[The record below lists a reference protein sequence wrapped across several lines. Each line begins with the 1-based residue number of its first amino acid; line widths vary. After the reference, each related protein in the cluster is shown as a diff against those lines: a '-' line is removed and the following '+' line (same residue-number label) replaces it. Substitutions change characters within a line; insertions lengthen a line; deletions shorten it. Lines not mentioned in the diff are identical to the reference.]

1 MRKPSLF
8 LVLVLIV
15 DLFSSC
21 GGVLYPSHSRA
32 SAAASNLM
40 LNGSFENTTTALDS
54 TWTGVTDAAPVGWSL
69 WVPTGSGKG
78 TNKTA
83 NIKIDA
89 GTAHEGTRSML
100 FDAFATSR
108 ISINQGVTSV
118 IPGKSY
124 RLKVWLKT
132 DNVTGQGAYFR
143 TQYYNTAK
151 VGDGPSSPKITG
163 TQDWSMQQVL
173 LTMPANATKLVIE
186 PFLETGKGKL
196 WIDDI
201 ALEEYAGLT
210 GIALDRTAFSMV
222 KGDTVALLP
231 TLSPITAV
239 DKTVVWTSS
248 NPEAATVDAL
258 GNVMGTGIGSST
270 IKIATPDGSLAAECL
285 VTVEAPDTIQA
296 YNKLRLKWYDR
307 LSGGQ
312 YDGSDPDIAA
322 SISAQAAS
330 AAVLW
335 ESMDKSSGRTSLW
348 SDTASTTDSQF
359 ITSAY
364 NRLKTMA
371 LAYSVEGSELYGNSV
386 LANDIVSAINWMYTN
401 RYNPSKSAYG
411 NWWDWEIGTPQ
422 IVNDLMVLMYDH
434 LTPQQINQ
442 YLAAIDA
449 FCPEPKVGSVL
460 GVKGTKMTGANLLD
474 KALVVTVRGVIGN
487 NSAKIIQGRDSIGS
501 EYVYTTH
508 GDGVY
513 KDGSLV
519 QHNNIAYTGGYGSVW
534 LKGTADMSYLLTDS
548 PWPITDP
555 NVLNIYE
562 WVAQTYEPVIYN
574 GQFMDS
580 VNGRGISRKGSGSAR
595 GLIVTLL
602 RMAETAPENIAV
614 SIKQAAKEW
623 ISANMTSGNYYE
635 GLSLADI
642 TIVKKLM
649 NDGKINP
656 RGALIKNQVFAG
668 MDRVVHLREGYGFG
682 LSLFSNR
689 ISAFE
694 KGNNENLKGWYT
706 GIGMTYLYNQDLTQY
721 RNDFWPTV
729 NSYRLSGTT
738 TDGSGQGMVPVE
750 WKSYMNPKTWVGG
763 SSLEGLY
770 GAAGMDFSLS
780 QVTGSDLQ
788 GKKSWFMF
796 DDEIVALGSGISKST
811 AGPQSVETIIDNRML
826 NEVGNNKLL
835 INGAVEPSQSGWSA
849 TLKNV
854 QWAHLEG
861 NVPGSDVGYYFPE
874 APSILAQREARTGS
888 WKEIN
893 ATQSDVP
900 ITRNYLS
907 LAVEHGDTPT
917 NGSYS
922 YVLLPN
928 RDIAGTE
935 DYSGNPDI
943 EVLSN
948 SKDVHAVREKKLGIT
963 AANFWNPGTVDSI
976 KALNPASVMIRQI
989 DQELVVSVSDP
1000 TQSQNL
1006 LSLELDIPGL
1016 TLLSK
1021 DSKTDVVQASGNT
1034 VITVDVKNSIGATHV
1049 LKFNITEGETPK
1061 DEYDELRGRWVE
1073 YLTGGQSFD
1082 PNNPDIAKSIKTLSD
1097 KISNQER
1104 TGFWDTMN
1112 KQMNRTY
1119 LWSDKPGSTADAFDT
1134 AASYNRLKDM
1144 AIAFSTSG
1152 SPLYE
1157 NMQLKSDILD
1167 GLDFLYA
1174 NWYNETKL
1182 EKGNWFEWE
1191 IGIPLAL
1198 GDTMTLMF
1206 EYLSADQINKYTKAI
1221 DKFCP
1226 DPTKRTNQP
1235 SLMETGANRLDKAL
1249 AVVLRGIYNRD
1260 SAKIKQGR
1268 DAVSQVLP
1276 YVTRGD
1282 GFYEDG
1288 SFIQHNNIAYTGS
1301 YGAVL
1306 LGDMMKMM
1314 TLLTGSSWPLTDTNM
1329 KNVYNWVTDSYEP
1342 LVYRKLMMDM
1352 VFGRSI
1358 ARGNRQLVP
1367 WSHILRLASS
1377 APPEQAARFK
1387 SMVKYWFEADTVVE
1401 SYYDGLRVADIVLL
1415 QTLMDDPEVQ
1425 PSGDLTVHKQFSAMD
1440 RIVHHRPGYA
1450 FGISMSSAR
1459 IANYEAGTE
1468 NLKGWYTGE
1477 GMTYLYN
1484 QDLDQYADA
1493 FWPTVNAY
1501 RLPGVTSD
1509 GASRGAA
1516 KTTSKTWVGGSS
1528 IDGLYGAAGMDL
1540 DPDNST
1546 LSGKKSWFMFDDEI
1560 VALGA
1565 GITST
1570 DNRKVETIVDNRKLK
1585 ASGEN
1590 VLTVNGEAKPS
1601 ALGWSESMNQVHWA
1615 HLEGNV
1621 PGSGIG
1627 YYFPDAPTIDGLRES
1642 RTGAWKDINQ
1652 GGSTEP
1658 ITRNY
1663 ASLSIAQGTN
1673 PVNQSYSY
1681 VLLPNQDE
1689 TATARYSSSP
1699 DIEIIAN
1706 TDSVQAVKEQKL
1718 GLTAM
1723 NFWAPG
1729 MIESVRANHPASI
1742 IIKESGDELTIAI
1755 SDPTQ
1760 SQSVV
1765 NVDVGRTALEEL
1777 MKDPTVTV
1785 LQTSPRVELAIH
1797 TSGSK
1802 GKSHVVKFRIDPNAE
1817 PSEPSDSEPDEAA
1830 ITKLYVSEDAYVNGG
1845 SKAAVNYSSVNYLQ
1859 IRNGSGD
1866 TDRRVYLKFDLSP
1879 FLGEVGSVKL
1889 NVFGK
1894 TNDGAGTL
1902 SDIGVFGVQ
1911 DDDWTE
1917 ATLNYNNAPKIGT
1930 QAALQTFSGPEQWRQ
1945 FDITSW
1951 VGTEFPSDPV
1961 ISLALRQVGY
1971 NLATDIRS
1979 RKNENGKYAA
1989 YLEILPKDTTPPV
2002 TKATILG
2009 ETGEGGAYKGKVN
2022 ITFDVT
2028 DQSNGGAVGWGVK
2041 RTEYR
2046 LNGGAWN
2053 TVTQSVYIE
2062 NPGTFGIDYRSV
2074 DKAGNVEPF
2083 RQLQVTIMEPTE
2095 RVSTAISGP
2104 ESLGVGET
2112 GTAVTSVV
2120 YSDGSRYI
2128 VTEGIVYE
2136 SSDPNVASIGKDGH
2150 IEAKGPGVSVISSV
2164 YDNMTASYLLKVYGQ
2179 LPELVSIS
2187 LSGPTSLEI
2196 GQSGKVVTTAVYS
2209 DDSHLTVTEGVI
2221 YESSNRKVA
2230 TVTATGR
2237 LQALDPGMT
2246 VITASYGGRQ
2256 SSLTLQILQA
2266 EDNTST
2272 VPSPQPHV
2280 PSVPEVTA
2288 GRLQLNAAS
2297 LNDLS
2302 EAIVYEGKL
2311 RMLVLPGMAADM
2323 LKQKPLRV
2331 EASNFNVTLPAAVL
2345 QQLRG
2350 LIPAEQL
2357 AGSQIFLEA
2366 SEVNGEA
2373 AQRILA
2379 SAEKKSGAVLNQA
2392 GEFLL
2397 FNLYI
2402 VAGDGTRS
2410 ILSKFVEP
2418 VTLELNAYPEAK
2430 RNLLGGYYFP
2440 DSGNIEYAG
2449 GSWLKGKVALRT
2461 EHLGTYA
2468 VLEYNKSY
2476 DDVPS
2481 GHWAAAVVQELT
2493 AKHLIQGVGLRN
2505 FEPNRSVTR
2514 AEFTAM
2520 LIRLLG
2526 LEGKS
2531 STAFAD
2537 VSADEWY
2544 AEEVAQAV
2552 EAGIV
2557 HGVSETRFAP
2567 EAPISRQEMAV
2578 MVMRA
2583 YEYVSGKKVEP
2594 KPVIQFG
2601 DLRAAASW
2609 ARESIIAAQALGLIQ
2624 GRSDQ
2629 QFAPGGSATRAE
2641 SAMVLYNLLA
2651 IKTEK

>member
-1 MRKPSLF
+1 MRKSSLV

-21 GGVLYPSHSRA
+21 VGIHYNADGKA
-32 SAAASNLM
+32 SAAASNLI
-40 LNGSFENTTTALDS
+40 LNGSFENTTSALNA
-54 TWTGVTDAAPVGWSL
+54 TWTGVTDSAPVGWSL

-89 GTAHEGTRSML
+89 GTAHDGTRSML
-100 FDAFATSR
+100 FDAFSTSR

-163 TQDWSMQQVL
+163 THDWTLQQVL

-196 WIDDI
+196 WIDDVV
-201 ALEEYAGLT
+201 LEEYAGLT

-231 TLSPITAV
+231 TLSPLTAA

-248 NPEAATVDAL
+248 NPEAATVDAF
-258 GNVMGTGIGSST
+258 GNVTGTGVGSST
-270 IKIATPDGSLAAECL
+270 IKIATPDGILAAECL
-285 VTVEAPDTIQA
+285 VNVESSDTMQA
-296 YNKLRLKWYDR
+296 YHKLRLKWYDR

-312 YDGSDPDIAA
+312 YDAEDPDIAA

-330 AAVLW
+330 AATLW
-335 ESMDKSSGRTSLW
+335 ESMDKSSGRTFLW
-348 SDTASTTDSQF
+348 SETASTTDSQF

-371 LAYSVEGSELYGNSV
+371 LAYSVEGSELYGNSS

-401 RYNPSKSAYG
+401 RYNPGKSAYG

-449 FCPEPKVGSVL
+449 FCPDPKTGAVL

-534 LKGTADMSYLLTDS
+534 LKGTADMSFLLTDS

-602 RMAETAPENIAV
+602 RMAETAPENVAL

-623 ISANMTSGNYYE
+623 ISANMAAGNYYD
-635 GLSLADI
+635 GLSLSDI

-649 NDGKINP
+649 NDGKIHP

-706 GIGMTYLYNQDLTQY
+706 GIGMTYLYDQDLYQY

-729 NSYRLSGTT
+729 NAYRLSGTT

-796 DDEIVALGSGISKST
+796 DDEIVALGSGISKTT

-826 NEVGNNKLL
+826 NEAGNNELL
-835 INGAVEPSQSGWSA
+835 INGAAEPSQPGWA
-849 TLKNV
+849 ETVKNV

-861 NVPGSDVGYYFPE
+861 NVPGSDVGYYFPD
-874 APSILAQREARTGS
+874 APSLLAQREARTGS

-893 ATQSDVP
+893 TTQSDVP
-900 ITRNYLS
+900 VTRNYLS
-907 LAVEHGDTPT
+907 LAFEHGDTPS

-948 SKDVHAVREKKLGIT
+948 TKDVHAVREKKLGIT
-963 AANFWNPGTVDSI
+963 AANFWNAGTVDFI
-976 KALNPASVMIRQI
+976 KARNPASVMIQQT
-989 DQELVVSVSDP
+989 DQELIVSVSDP

-1006 LSLELDIPGL
+1006 LSLELDVPGL

-1021 DSKTDVVQASGNT
+1021 DSETEVLQASGNV
-1034 VITVDVKNSIGATHV
+1034 VITVDVTNSIGATHV
-1049 LKFNITEGETPK
+1049 IKFNINEGEAPK
-1061 DEYDELRGRWVE
+1061 DEYDELRGRWVD
-1073 YLTGGQSFD
+1073 YLTGGSSFD
-1082 PNNPDIAKSIKTLSD
+1082 PHNPDIAKSITALSD
-1097 KISNQER
+1097 KISNQVQ
-1104 TGFWDTMN
+1104 TGYWDTMN
-1112 KQMNRTY
+1112 KQMSRTY

-1144 AIAFSTSG
+1144 AIAFSTTG
-1152 SPLYE
+1152 SPLYQ
-1157 NMQLKSDILD
+1157 NMQLKTDILS

-1174 NWYNETKL
+1174 NWYNETKQ

-1198 GDTMTLMF
+1198 GDTMALMF
-1206 EYLSADQINKYTKAI
+1206 EYLSVDQIASYTKAI

-1249 AVVLRGIYNRD
+1249 AVVLRGIHNRD
-1260 SAKIKQGR
+1260 SGKIKQGR

-1314 TLLTGSSWPLTDTNM
+1314 TLLTGSSWPLTDVNL

-1342 LVYRKLMMDM
+1342 LVYRKQMMDM

-1367 WSHILRLASS
+1367 WAHILRLASS

-1387 SMVKYWFEADTVVE
+1387 SMVKYWFEADTAIE
-1401 SYYDGLRVADIVLL
+1401 SYYEGLRVADIVLL
-1415 QTLMDDPEVQ
+1415 QTLMNDPEVQ
-1425 PSGDLTVHKQFSAMD
+1425 PSGDLTVHKQFAAMD

-1450 FGISMSSAR
+1450 FGLSMSSAR

-1509 GASRGAA
+1509 GATRGAA

-1585 ASGEN
+1585 ESGDN
-1590 VLTVNGEAKPS
+1590 VLTINGEVKPS

-1615 HLEGNV
+1615 HLEGNI

-1627 YYFPDAPTIDGLRES
+1627 YYFPDAPTIDGLQEA

-1663 ASLSIAQGTN
+1663 ASLSIAQGTK
-1673 PVNQSYSY
+1673 PVDQSYSY
-1681 VLLPNQDE
+1681 VLLPNQDQA
-1689 TATARYSSSP
+1689 ATARYSSNP

-1718 GLTAM
+1718 ELTAM
-1723 NFWAPG
+1723 NFWVPG
-1729 MIESVRANHPASI
+1729 MIESVRAKNPASI

-1765 NVDVGRTALEEL
+1765 KVDVGKAALEEL

-1785 LQTSPRVELAIH
+1785 MQLSPRIELAID

-1802 GKSHVVKFRIDPNAE
+1802 GKSHVIKFRIDPNAE
-1817 PSEPSDSEPDEAA
+1817 PYEPSDSEPDEAA
-1830 ITKLYVSEDAYVNGG
+1830 KTKLYVSEDAYVNGG
-1845 SKAAVNYSSVNYLQ
+1845 SKAAINYSSVNYLQ

-1866 TDRRVYLKFDLSP
+1866 TDRRTYLKFDLRP
-1879 FLGEVGSVKL
+1879 FVGEVGSVKL
-1889 NVFGK
+1889 NVYGK

-1902 SDIGVFGVQ
+1902 SDIGVFGVS
-1911 DDDWTE
+1911 DDSWTE
-1917 ATLNYNNAPKIGT
+1917 ATLNYNNAPKIGN
-1930 QAALQTFSGPEQWRQ
+1930 QAVLQTFSGPEQWRQ

-1951 VGTEFPSDPV
+1951 VGSEFPSDPV

-2002 TKATILG
+2002 TKATVLG
-2009 ETGEGGAYKGKVN
+2009 ESIEGGVYKGKVN
-2022 ITFDVT
+2022 IIFDAT
-2028 DQSNGGAVGWGVK
+2028 DLSNGGAVGWGVK

-2053 TVTQSVYIE
+2053 TVTESVYIE
-2062 NPGTFGIDYRSV
+2062 NPGTYGIDYRSV
-2074 DKAGNVEPF
+2074 DKAGNVETF

-2095 RVSTAISGP
+2095 RASMVISVP
-2104 ESLGVGET
+2104 EILTVGET

-2120 YSDGSRYI
+2120 YSDGSHYI
-2128 VTEGIVYE
+2128 VTEGIIYE
-2136 SSDPNVASIGKDGH
+2136 SSDPNVASIGEDGH
-2150 IEAKGPGVSVISSV
+2150 IEAKGPGISVISSV
-2164 YDNMTASYLLKVYGQ
+2164 YDNMTASYPLKVYDS

-2187 LSGPTSLEI
+2187 LSGPASLKI
-2196 GQSGKVVTTAVYS
+2196 GQSDKVVTTAVYS
-2209 DDSHLTVTEGVI
+2209 DNSRHTVTEGVI
-2221 YESSNRKVA
+2221 YESSNRKVV
-2230 TVTATGR
+2230 TVTAAGQ
-2237 LQALDPGMT
+2237 LQALVPGMV
-2246 VITASYGGRQ
+2246 VITAKYGGQQ
-2256 SSLTLQILQA
+2256 SSLELQILQA
-2266 EDNTST
+2266 EHGTST
-2272 VPSPQPHV
+2272 APNPQPQA
-2280 PSVPEVTA
+2280 PSVLDEMP
-2288 GRLQLNAAS
+2288 GQLQLNAAS

-2302 EAIVYEGKL
+2302 AAIVYEGKL
-2311 RMLVLPGMAADM
+2311 SVLVLPGMAADI

-2345 QQLRG
+2345 QQLQA
-2350 LIPAEQL
+2350 LIPVEQL
-2357 AGSQIFLEA
+2357 AGSQIILEA
-2366 SEVNGEA
+2366 SEVEGEV
-2373 AQRILA
+2373 AQRMLA
-2379 SAEKKSGAVLNQA
+2379 SAERQSGAELHQA
-2392 GEFLL
+2392 GEFLD
-2397 FNLYI
+2397 FKLYI
-2402 VAGDGTRS
+2402 VTGDGKKS
-2410 ILSKFVEP
+2410 VIQQFVER
-2418 VTLELNAYPEAK
+2418 VILELNTHPEAN
-2430 RNLLGGYYFP
+2430 RTLLGGYYLP
-2440 DSGNIEYAG
+2440 DSGLMEYMG
-2449 GSWLKGKVALRT
+2449 GSWLQGKVALHT
-2461 EHLGTYA
+2461 EHSGAYA

-2476 DDVPS
+2476 DDVPT
-2481 GHWAAAVVQELT
+2481 GHWVYKPVQELS
-2493 AKHLIQGVGLRN
+2493 AKHLIQGTGLRK
-2505 FEPNRSVTR
+2505 FDPNRLVTR
-2514 AEFTAM
+2514 AEFTVM
-2520 LIRLLG
+2520 LARLLD
-2526 LEGKS
+2526 LEGES
-2531 STAFAD
+2531 STVFAD
-2537 VSADEWY
+2537 VSADQWY

-2557 HGVSETRFAP
+2557 YGVSETYFAP
-2567 EAPISRQEMAV
+2567 ESHISRQEMAV

-2583 YEYVSGKKVEP
+2583 YAYVSGKKADLM
-2594 KPVIQFG
+2594 PVIQFD
-2601 DLRAAASW
+2601 DLSAAATW
-2609 ARESIIAAQALGLIQ
+2609 ARESIIAAQVLGFVQ
-2624 GRSDQ
+2624 GRSDR
-2629 QFAPGGSATRAE
+2629 QFDPGGSATRAE
-2641 SAMVLYNLLA
+2641 SAMILHNLLT
-2651 IKTEK
+2651 IKIEN